1 VLPAAPHGPERAVDP
16 ELVAAL
22 AQPVSGV
29 AENRLDEKVPELKPA
44 PAIKKTRAIVRTKP
58 TRRLEIGDLVCA
70 VCGEGNLPSR
80 NFCSRCGESLS
91 EAGVVRPVW
100 WRRLFKRRVKR
111 FSAGTRPGEKG
122 TREHRNWLAYLS
134 FRRLR
139 VALVVV
145 GLLAGMVYSIYPPFR
160 ETVRD
165 NMIAMYRKVSPRLE
179 PVRPL
184 AVSAQSALPDH
195 EPAKLSDT
203 YSDTYWASQFGGN
216 RPKITFRFSD
226 SYLIRS
232 LIIYSGASDSFMA
245 NGRPSILRLTYN
257 TGKTENVLPQD
268 SSRQQTLMLK
278 NTTLVTSVTI
288 EIADVFSGSEKETV
302 AISEIEF
309 FALK

>member
-1 VLPAAPHGPERAVDP
+1 M
-16 ELVAAL
+16 AAL

-29 AENRLDEKVPELKPA
+29 AENRFDDQVPELKPA
-44 PAIKKTRAIVRTKP
+44 PAIKKTRAIVKTRP
-58 TRRLEIGDLVCA
+58 SRRLELGDLVCA

-100 WRRLFKRRVKR
+100 WRRLLSWRRSKR

-139 VALVVV
+139 VLLVIV
-145 GLLAGMVYSIYPPFR
+145 GLFAGMIYSLYPPFR

-165 NMIAMYRKVSPRLE
+165 NMVAMYRKVSPRLE
-179 PVRPL
+179 PVRPMTVTAPTAL
-184 AVSAQSALPDH
+184 ADH

-203 YSDTYWASQFGGN
+203 YSDTYWSSPFDGN

-226 SYLIRS
+226 SYLLRS
-232 LIIYSGASDSFMA
+232 LIIYSGASDEFVA

-257 TGKTENVLPQD
+257 TGKTESVLPQD

-288 EIADVFSGSEKETV
+288 EVADVFNGTQKNTV